1 MSFICIIIQIPA
13 IKSLR
18 LERVWPLTKIQPMN
32 KSFTLKEEYH
42 VVLQEQPH
50 LYDWLTEDILYGV
63 WYCNY
68 KNPKDFFINNS
79 FRKTLKYPTSIIQE
93 PSEVFADI
101 LTPLAKKKLH
111 KQVCSYQKSV
121 SGNFDTIFQFKDYQ
135 GETIALHAIGKTV
148 FEGSGGKK
156 GLIIKFLKSENTQ
169 GHSPNL
175 LKRIRALRKLH
186 SIYDETNQI
195 ARIGGW
201 DMDLLTGSLIWTKV
215 TKEIH
220 EVAADYKPEV
230 STGLNFYKEGH
241 YRELIT
247 KLFNDAVEHGIP
259 FDEELKLITA
269 KGNEIW
275 VRAFAKAEFK
285 NGKCIRVFGAFQDI
299 NEKKK
304 QELQMKETKERFEKI
319 FTNSSVGMLLVNTD
333 NKVLMVNHATLKI
346 FGFKKSTKEKV
357 PDMTFKDLIHPDYLE
372 KAIIYRQKLLAG
384 KINSYKT
391 EAKYYTANGNLI
403 WCTINTSIV
412 RGHGDSDDLIIT
424 QVEDITERKELER
437 LAIENS
443 NKFINAFEYSPNG
456 MGVVSINGEW
466 LMTNKNL
473 SQMIGYSKEEL
484 LELRSK
490 DITHKDDLYNDTEF
504 LRELIN
510 QKRESYSIKKRYIH
524 KNGKIVHCFL
534 NVSLLTDKY
543 GKPTSL
549 IGQVVDM
556 TESIKSEQAL
566 KNTLNDLQ
574 NLLAA
579 TTQVSIIET
588 DLNGIARKF
597 NKGAENLLGYKAD
610 DVIGTLN
617 VGVLHDPTEVANRGL
632 ELSNEYDKE
641 IKGFDVFIH
650 KASLGEYESSVWT
663 YIRKDGKRFPVQLVV
678 TAIKN
683 PEGDIT
689 GYLGVATDISKLK
702 VMEASL
708 VKSKLKA
715 EAANKSKSEFL
726 ANMSHEIRTP
736 LNGIIG
742 FTDLLMRT
750 RLSSVQKKYMH
761 TVFNS
766 ANALLDLLNDIL
778 DFSKIEAGKLE
789 INKERTDLVKLC
801 GQTIDIIRH
810 QAHEK
815 GLEVLLNIP
824 PNTKKYIQA
833 DSVRLRQILTNLLGN
848 AVKFTKTGEIEL
860 KIETEPNPNNKKEM
874 RYKFSI
880 RDTGIGIAPKNI
892 KKIFSA
898 FDQEDASTTRKYGG
912 TGLGLTISN
921 KLLELMDSRL
931 RVESK
936 PGSGST
942 FSFVVNFEIE
952 DQKNHKVTLA
962 KTIKKVLVIDDNS
975 NNRDI
980 LEDMLSIDKID
991 STLFANGIDAIEFL
1005 EKENSFDLA
1014 IIDYHMP
1021 YLNGLD
1027 LIKHFRRKMA
1037 LTSEDLPIIL
1047 LHSSGED
1054 KKIHEACK
1062 GLDVQFNVV
1071 KPIQMNNL
1079 FELIDNIQNPSRKIS
1094 QHTPAEQGVDLS
1106 LFSPNILVAEDNPVN
1121 KFLSKTIIHK
1131 ILPKATIHEAYD
1143 GLEAVKLYETKDI
1156 DLIFMDIQMPNMS
1169 GFEATKRIRGMEK
1182 SDEHV
1187 PIIALTA
1194 RTVKGEKE
1202 RCLKKGMDD
1211 FITKPVVLERMKT
1224 AIIEFLVKP
1233 DKQNHSDKKTVTKSK
1248 AIN

>member
-1 MSFICIIIQIPA
+1 M
-13 IKSLR
+13 
-18 LERVWPLTKIQPMN
+18 T
-32 KSFTLKEEYH
+32 KSFPLKDEYRA
-42 VVLQEQPH
+42 VLQEHPY
-50 LYDWLTEDILYGV
+50 LYDWLTDDILYGV
-63 WYCNY
+63 WYCNF
-68 KNPKDFFINNS
+68 KKPTEFFINDS
-79 FRKTLKYPTSIIQE
+79 FKKTLNYPTSIVEE

-101 LTPLAKKKLH
+101 LTPLDKEKIDKEVH
-111 KQVCSYQKSV
+111 DCQKSI
-121 SGNFDTIFQFKDYQ
+121 SDQFDTIFQFKDYLD
-135 GETIALHAIGKTV
+135 ETIDLQAIGITI
-148 FEGSGGKK
+148 FEESGDKK
-156 GLIIKFLKSENTQ
+156 GLIIKFLKPEKTEGYS
-169 GHSPNL
+169 SNL
-175 LKRIRALRKLH
+175 LNKILAFKKLH
-186 SIYDETNQI
+186 SIYDETNEI

-201 DMDLLTGSLIWTKV
+201 EVNLITESVTWTKV
-215 TKEIH
+215 TKDIH
-220 EVAADYKPEV
+220 EVEPTYKPDLA
-230 STGLNFYKEGH
+230 TGINFYKEGH
-241 YRELIT
+241 CRDLIT
-247 KLFNDAVEHGIP
+247 KLFNKAVDEGVP
-259 FDEELKLITA
+259 FDAELKIITA

-275 VRAFAKAEFK
+275 VRTFGKPEFED
-285 NGKCIRVFGAFQDI
+285 GKCVRIYGAFQDI
-299 NEKKK
+299 DEKRK

-319 FTNSSVGMLLVNTD
+319 FTNSSIGILLVNTD
-333 NKVLMVNHATLKI
+333 NKVLMVNHAVLKT
-346 FGFKKSTKEKV
+346 FGFNKSDNEKV
-357 PDMTFKDLIHPDYLE
+357 LNMTFKDMIHPDDLE
-372 KAIIYRQKLLAG
+372 EAKLYRQKLLAG

-391 EAKYYTANGNLI
+391 EARYYTAKGNMI
-403 WCTINTSIV
+403 WCTIYTSMV
-412 RGHGDSDDLIIT
+412 RGYEDSDDLIIT
-424 QVEDITERKELER
+424 QVEDITERKELAR
-437 LAIENS
+437 IALENS
-443 NKFINAFEYSPNG
+443 NKFMNAFEYSPNG

-466 LMTNKNL
+466 LMVNKNL

-484 LELRSK
+484 LQLRSK
-490 DITHKDDLYNDTEF
+490 DITHRDDLYNDTEF

-510 QKRESYSIKKRYIH
+510 QERESYGINKRYIH
-524 KNGKIVHCFL
+524 KNGKIVYGFL
-534 NVSLLTDKY
+534 NVSLLRDKY

-556 TESIKSEQAL
+556 TESVKSERVL

-579 TTQVSIIET
+579 TTHVSIIET

-597 NKGAENLLGYKAD
+597 NKGAENLLGYNAA
-610 DVIGTLN
+610 DVIGAFN
-617 VGVLHDPTEVANRGL
+617 VGALHDPTEVAKRGM
-632 ELSNEYDKE
+632 ELSNEYKEE
-641 IKGFDVFIH
+641 IKGFEVFTY
-650 KASLGEYESSVWT
+650 KANIGEHDSSEWT
-663 YIRKDGKRFPVQLVV
+663 YIRKNGKRFPVQLVV

-683 PEGDIT
+683 SEGEIT

-702 VMEASL
+702 MMEASL
-708 VKSKLKA
+708 VKSKLRA
-715 EAANKSKSEFL
+715 ESANKSKSEFL

-736 LNGIIG
+736 LNGVIG

-750 RLSSVQKKYMH
+750 KLSAVQKKYMH
-761 TVFNS
+761 TIFNS

-789 INKERTDLVKLC
+789 INKERTDLVQLC

-815 GLEVLLNIP
+815 GLEVILNIP
-824 PNTKKYIQA
+824 PNTKRYIQA

-874 RYKFSI
+874 LYKFSI
-880 RDTGIGIAPKNI
+880 RDTGIGIAPKNL

-921 KLLELMDSRL
+921 KLLELMDTRL
-931 RVESK
+931 HVESK
-936 PGSGST
+936 SGSGST

-952 DQKNHKVTLA
+952 DQKNRKVTLA
-962 KTIKKVLVIDDNS
+962 KTIKNVLVIDDNS
-975 NNRDI
+975 NNRTI
-980 LEDMLSIDKID
+980 LESMLAIDKID
-991 STLFANGIDAIEFL
+991 STLFANGIDAIECL
-1005 EKENSFDLA
+1005 EKGNPFDLA

-1027 LIKHFRRKMA
+1027 LIRHFREELA

-1062 GLDVQFNVV
+1062 NLDVQFNVV

-1079 FELIDNIQNPSRKIS
+1079 FELIDNIQNPTRKIS
-1094 QHTPAEQGVDLS
+1094 QHTPAEQGVNLH

-1131 ILPKATIHEAYD
+1131 ILPKATIHEAND

-1182 SDEHV
+1182 SGEHV

-1202 RCLKKGMDD
+1202 RCIKKGMDD
-1211 FITKPVVLERMKT
+1211 FITKPVILERMKT
-1224 AIIEFLVKP
+1224 AIIEFLLEP
-1233 DKQNHSDKKTVTKSK
+1233 DKQNHNNKKNVTKSK